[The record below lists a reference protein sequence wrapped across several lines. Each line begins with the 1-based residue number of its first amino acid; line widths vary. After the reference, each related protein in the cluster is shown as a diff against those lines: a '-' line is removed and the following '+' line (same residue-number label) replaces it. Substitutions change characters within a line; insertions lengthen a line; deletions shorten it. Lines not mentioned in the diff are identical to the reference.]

1 MAGQDWTFWFNLTN
15 FALGII
21 TLLAVL
27 VVFVAV
33 GWDLTALWL
42 HKARKSETADI
53 RSLDIANITADLRAR
68 WQAEPHTL
76 AVPGLGLTMADGG
89 EKIEPPE
96 SEPSEKKSPR
106 K

>member
-1 MAGQDWTFWFNLTN
+1 MAGENWTFWFNLTN

-21 TLLAVL
+21 TLLAVA

-42 HKARKSETADI
+42 RKVRESDRVDLGAADAGDIKAGLEA
-53 RSLDIANITADLRAR
+53 
-68 WQAEPHTL
+68 WWHAEPHSL
-76 AVPGLGLTMADGG
+76 SVPELGLTMADGG
-89 EKIEPPE
+89 EKIEPPA
-96 SEPSEKKSPR
+96 SEPSDRKPR

>member
-1 MAGQDWTFWFNLTN
+1 MAGENWTFWFNLTN

-21 TLLAVL
+21 TLLAVA

-42 HKARKSETADI
+42 RKVRASDRI
-53 RSLDIANITADLRAR
+53 DLRSTNAAEIKALLGA
-68 WQAEPHTL
+68 WWPAEPHTL
-76 AVPGLGLTMADGG
+76 SVPELGLTMADGG
-89 EKIEPPE
+89 EKIEPRE
-96 SEPSEKKSPR
+96 SSSSDKKSR